1 VNVAGASDVI
11 TPSGGKLGS
20 ERADG
25 GGGRETKDAA
35 GKLSGGG
42 NIPADNDGACPWKD
56 SLLPLPCC

>member
-42 NIPADNDGACPWKD
+42 NIPADNDGA
-56 SLLPLPCC
+56 